1 MLRNKYIL
9 KYKSSENP
17 SQILLENINYIEHN
31 DNRQLYL
38 ERPLEPSQIRK
49 ISKEKIFPFID
60 NIMCNKKINNLLYS
74 SNAKKMA
81 LYYIKQKKFLLTQ
94 HIPLQI
100 ESDNIFRKKKISLN
114 ERIKREGILEDIKEN
129 IEIYRKNQK
138 RYLTQIMEKD
148 NEFLDSQPKVDK
160 KIKKYDSKS
169 VNEIILKGYK
179 RAFDKCLNDSLTKEN
194 FQIIDLNTND
204 VYGRL
209 YNNYSSTIYND
220 KNNKKILKRNSL
232 FKKRLSRN
240 SKNNSISELNTNIS
254 VPKKIMN
261 FKLNSNISNIENA
274 LNQFNA
280 TISKKQIRRC
290 CSVISGGP
298 KKLRIKKA
306 RNSLKEK
313 IKQKYNHK
321 ILSYKTNGDKNDLSL
336 YYTMV
341 AEDPLMKKYKILNKN
356 YRDKNNNTSLQIA
369 VKKNSINM
377 VKYFLNK
384 KHKNINSRNNKG
396 QTALHLACSTGNKN
410 MINLLI
416 KNGANVSAKDF
427 SGNKPFDYLSSERS
441 KIS

>member
-129 IEIYRKNQK
+129 IEIYRKNRK

-160 KIKKYDSKS
+160 KIKKY
-169 VNEIILKGYK
+169 
-179 RAFDKCLNDSLTKEN
+179 
-194 FQIIDLNTND
+194 
-204 VYGRL
+204 
-209 YNNYSSTIYND
+209 
-220 KNNKKILKRNSL
+220 
-232 FKKRLSRN
+232 N
-240 SKNNSISELNTNIS
+240 SK
-254 VPKKIMN
+254 
-261 FKLNSNISNIENA
+261 
-274 LNQFNA
+274 
-280 TISKKQIRRC
+280 
-290 CSVISGGP
+290 
-298 KKLRIKKA
+298 
-306 RNSLKEK
+306 
-313 IKQKYNHK
+313 
-321 ILSYKTNGDKNDLSL
+321 
-336 YYTMV
+336 
-341 AEDPLMKKYKILNKN
+341 
-356 YRDKNNNTSLQIA
+356 
-369 VKKNSINM
+369 
-377 VKYFLNK
+377 
-384 KHKNINSRNNKG
+384 
-396 QTALHLACSTGNKN
+396 
-410 MINLLI
+410 
-416 KNGANVSAKDF
+416 
-427 SGNKPFDYLSSERS
+427 
-441 KIS
+441 